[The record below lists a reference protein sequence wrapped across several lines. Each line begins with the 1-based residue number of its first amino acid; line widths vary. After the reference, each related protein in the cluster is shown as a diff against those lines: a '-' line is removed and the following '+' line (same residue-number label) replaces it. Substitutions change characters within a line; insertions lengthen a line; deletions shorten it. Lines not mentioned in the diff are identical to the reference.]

1 MVIIITKSSTRAYMY
16 LHTAGKE
23 SHCSFIFEVIKE
35 ALSWPRSLQHV
46 VN

>member
-23 SHCSFIFEVIKE
+23 SHCSFIFEAIKD
-35 ALSWPRSLQHV
+35 ALAWPRSLQHV